1 MGIMAW
7 RVEPMAAK
15 TRISYETAIEGRRYI
30 FIVNQNIFEV

>member
-15 TRISYETAIEGRRYI
+15 TRISYETATEG
-30 FIVNQNIFEV
+30 